1 MRTRITIII
10 TLAFLLAIHTTK
22 AQDSL
27 LVIKHLSYSLLFN
40 EKHHVPSVV
49 TWDLSVQDLGRYSKG
64 QHINFKED
72 PATKRPR
79 VNTASYRNTGYHRGH
94 LCPAGDRGSTIE
106 KWRDT
111 FFMSNVAPM
120 QPRLNTGAWKA
131 AEDECRA
138 MVSTGCDLRITAIPL
153 WLDSI
158 APDFG
163 NPPIR
168 VPSHFY
174 KCAHCFTHPGHV
186 IHWLFR
192 NTQERQDMQKCV
204 ITTTKANAILQGVMT
219 GIYKPKSNSQC
230 E

>member
-1 MRTRITIII
+1 MRIRITIII
-10 TLAFLLAIHTTK
+10 ILTLLETISIVK

-27 LVIKHLSYSLLFN
+27 TIIEHLSYSLLFN
-40 EKHHVPSVV
+40 EKYKVPSVV
-49 TWDLSVQDLGRYSKG
+49 SWDLSAKDLGRYSKG

-72 PATKRPR
+72 PATMRPR
-79 VNTASYRNTGYHRGH
+79 VNTAAYRNTGYHRGH

-111 FFMSNVAPM
+111 FYMSNVAPM

-153 WLDSI
+153 WIDSI

-163 NPPIR
+163 NPPIK

-174 KCAHCFTHPGHV
+174 KCAHCFTHHGHV

-204 ITTTKANAILQGVMT
+204 ITPNKAKTILQGVRT
-219 GIYKPKSNSQC
+219 GIYKSKSNDQC